1 MGFVRDFKLG
11 VNSYINA
18 VKFIKKH
25 KLWIYFLFPI
35 IIFFAIYYTGFTF
48 QELKKEYTAGDDT
61 GMIKKVWYFFVS
73 GFFLMMSYVIFN
85 FMRYILIILISPVL
99 SVVSEKVEKI
109 ITGNKYKFNLKQLIK
124 DIKRTINL
132 AIRNIF
138 FEFGIVYGVTLIL
151 YIIFWIV
158 PSPEGTAKFISS
170 QFAMVVAFYYYGFG
184 FIDFMNE
191 RRRLTIKESVKFG
204 KKHKGFAVALGLVFT
219 LFFHYTNKYFIEVK
233 EDVSSNT
240 FMFIIIISSII
251 MAVIPIVTMVAATL
265 GVHELVD
272 LNKNAFAL
280 KEEDKSNENKGTIEQ

>member
-1 MGFVRDFKLG
+1 MGFVKDFKLG

-18 VKFIKKH
+18 VKFIKEH
-25 KLWIYFLFPI
+25 KLWVYFLFPI
-35 IIFFAIYYTGFTF
+35 LIFCGVYYLGFTF
-48 QELKKEYTAGDDT
+48 EDLRRDYKAGDDA

-73 GFFLMMSYVIFN
+73 GFFLMLSYVIFN

-99 SVVSEKVEKI
+99 SIVSERVEKVL
-109 ITGNKYKFNLKQLIK
+109 TGNKYKFNLKQLIK

-138 FEFGIVYGVTLIL
+138 FEFGIVYGVAIVL
-151 YIIFWIV
+151 YIVFWILSA
-158 PSPEGTAKFISS
+158 PNETAKFVSD
-170 QFAMVVAFYYYGFG
+170 QFAIVVAFYYYGFG

-204 KKHKGFAVALGLVFT
+204 KKHRGFAIALGLVFT
-219 LFFHYTNKYFIEVK
+219 IFFHYTNSYFVHIK
-233 EDVSSNT
+233 DDVSSTT
-240 FMFIIIISSII
+240 FMFIIVLSSII

-272 LNKNAFAL
+272 LNKNPFAV
-280 KEEDKSNENKGTIEQ
+280 KEKK